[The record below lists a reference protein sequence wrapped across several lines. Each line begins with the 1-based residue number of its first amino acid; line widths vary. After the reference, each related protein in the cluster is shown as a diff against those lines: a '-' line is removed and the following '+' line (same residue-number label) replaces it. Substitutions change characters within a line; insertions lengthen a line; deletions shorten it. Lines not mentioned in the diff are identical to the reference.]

1 MNISIPLIVLITVV
15 ALLGVGLYCM
25 LITRNMIRVVVGL
38 QILAKGAMLAL
49 ILVGKMRGQPS
60 LGQSMALTVIVA
72 DTIIAVIGLALAVQ
86 VKQRIGTLDLNDLS
100 TLKR

>member
-1 MNISIPLIVLITVV
+1 MNLSVPIIILFAVIG
-15 ALLGVGLYCM
+15 LLGIGIYCL
-25 LITRNMIRVVVGL
+25 LITRNLIRIVVGL

-49 ILVGKMRGQPS
+49 ILVSNMRGQPN
-60 LGQSMALTVIVA
+60 LGQSMALTVLVA

-86 VKQRIGTLDLNDLS
+86 VKRRMGTLDLNDLS

>member
-1 MNISIPLIVLITVV
+1 MNLSIPIIILTAIVG
-15 ALLGVGLYCM
+15 LLGIGIYCL
-25 LITRNMIRVVVGL
+25 LITRNMIRIVVGL
-38 QILAKGAMLAL
+38 QILTKGAMLAL
-49 ILVGKMRGQPS
+49 IFVGNLRGQPS

-86 VKQRIGTLDLNDLS
+86 VKRKIGTLDLNDLS